1 MLHLLSMP
9 KVLAPPKTVRNC
21 FTLALSVGA
30 LITLANPLV
39 TCRTGVALP
48 KNTTPPETGQTSM
61 TENPTSYS
69 SQPLYDDF
77 SNWN

>member
-39 TCRTGVALP
+39 TYL
-48 KNTTPPETGQTSM
+48 
-61 TENPTSYS
+61 
-69 SQPLYDDF
+69 
-77 SNWN
+77 